1 LTINNYICYK
11 LSNYSEIVMLSDIAS
26 IHSGTRY
33 RVKDWEK
40 ARIYQ
45 EICAKPGSSRKFIS
59 EKFKMRPTTVSF
71 AVQELIHDR
80 LVREGRTRITGKPG
94 RPELRLL
101 PNLDRCLVI
110 SIYVQSR
117 QLRGVL
123 VNMGDQVLAEQT
135 RLIEEQTENAA
146 FLDTCLSIVEH
157 LSAGIPAGS
166 ELLGVG
172 LSLVGTINPRTKLL
186 SFAAR
191 WPRIRGLDFHE
202 LEQRAKLP
210 VALNRIHESELQYL
224 IEKNKAYKRDNI
236 VLFHWGFGI
245 GISYSYMGQ
254 LLVSSTGEFGEIG
267 HTIIDPDS
275 QKRCQCGR
283 FGCLETEA
291 ALWALLPEIR
301 ESNPDLKEH
310 EEEYFEL
317 LQQPEVAQLPALSR
331 ALRFVTLGVV
341 NVQRLLCPDRI
352 LFVGPFTENAEI
364 FRRLKEGFED
374 SLFESE
380 RGHVRLEIVRGGFSG
395 CSFGSSYPFFRARLK
410 ELLVTRYH

>member
-1 LTINNYICYK
+1 
-11 LSNYSEIVMLSDIAS
+11 MLSDIAS
-26 IHSGTRY
+26 IHAGTRY

-45 EICAKPGSSRKFIS
+45 EVCIKPGSSRKSIS
-59 EKFKMRPTTVSF
+59 EKFGFRPTTVSF
-71 AVQELIHDR
+71 AVQELIQDR
-80 LVREGRTRITGKPG
+80 LVREGSIRTPGKPG
-94 RPELRLL
+94 RPELMLL
-101 PNLDRCLVI
+101 PNFDRCVVI
-110 SIYVQSR
+110 SMYVQSR
-117 QLRGVL
+117 ELRGVL

-135 RLIEEQTENAA
+135 RMVDAQADGPA
-146 FLDTCLSIVEH
+146 FLHICLSIVQH
-157 LSAGIPAGS
+157 LSAQVPPGP

-172 LSLVGTINPRTKLL
+172 LSLVGTVNPHTKLL

-191 WPRIRGLDFHE
+191 WPRIRSLDFHE
-202 LEQRAKLP
+202 LQRRAKLP
-210 VALNRIHESELQYL
+210 VALNRIHEAELQYL
-224 IEKNKAYKRDNI
+224 IEKNEAYKHCSI

-245 GISYSYMGQ
+245 GISYSHMGK
-254 LLVSSTGEFGEIG
+254 LLRSSTGEFGEIG

-275 QKRCQCGR
+275 GKRCQCGR

-301 ESNPDLKEH
+301 KHNPDLKEH
-310 EEEYFEL
+310 EEQYFEL
-317 LQQPEVAQLPALSR
+317 LQRPEIAQLPAVSR

-341 NVQRLLCPDRI
+341 NVQRLLSPDRI

-364 FRRLKEGFED
+364 FGRLRQRFEE

-380 RGHVRLEIVRGGFSG
+380 RGHVRLEVVRGGFSG
-395 CSFGSSYPFFRARLK
+395 CSFGNSYPLFRARLK

>member
-1 LTINNYICYK
+1 
-11 LSNYSEIVMLSDIAS
+11 MLSDIAS
-26 IHSGTRY
+26 IHAGTRY
-33 RVKDWEK
+33 RVKDLEK

-45 EICAKPGSSRKFIS
+45 EICVKPGSSRKSIS
-59 EKFKMRPTTVSF
+59 EKFELRPTTVSF
-71 AVQELIHDR
+71 VVQELIHDR
-80 LVREGRTRITGKPG
+80 LVKEGRNRTPGKPG
-94 RPELRLL
+94 RPELTLL
-101 PNLDRCLVI
+101 PNLDRFVVI

-117 QLRGVL
+117 ELRGVL

-135 RLIEEQTENAA
+135 RLIEEQADGAT
-146 FLDTCLSIVEH
+146 FLDTCRSIVEQ
-157 LSAGIPAGS
+157 LSAGVAEGS

-172 LSLVGTINPRTKLL
+172 LSLVGTVNPRTKIF

-191 WPRIRGLDFHE
+191 WPRIHALDFHR
-202 LEQRAKLP
+202 LERRLKLP
-210 VALNRIHESELQYL
+210 FALNRIHESELQYL
-224 IEKNKAYKRDNI
+224 IEKNKAYKRCSI

-245 GISYSYMGQ
+245 GISYSHMGR
-254 LLVSSTGEFGEIG
+254 LLISSTGEFGEIG
-267 HTIIDPDS
+267 HTIINPDS

-301 ESNPDLKEH
+301 ESNPDLEEH
-310 EEEYFEL
+310 EEQYFEL
-317 LQQPEVAQLPALSR
+317 LQKPEVARLPAISR

-341 NVQRLLCPDRI
+341 NVQRLLSPDRI

-364 FRRLKEGFED
+364 FRRLKEGFES

-380 RGHVRLEIVRGGFSG
+380 REHIRLEIVRGGFSG
-395 CSFGSSYPFFRARLK
+395 CSFGSSYPFFRARLR